1 MKKIII
7 PLLCLV
13 SQTIFCQNTFTK
25 FITKSS
31 VQWAADVTEPFHFN
45 APNLSLLLRERF
57 NQGAI
62 KVGITEGLANTS
74 IEKNIPIESILLRI
88 APNRVQQIAGENGN
102 VTGTT
107 VEAENPLFSPSYFD
121 SLVNDLVEI
130 PQILYIQS
138 GQLKSYIPWVS
149 PKYAVFT
156 SWGQRLG
163 IANAFSTAFNTCR
176 RISSRQK
183 RSAVLLGRSSTPIQQ
198 DSTSQVQML
207 KQLYAQ
213 SLLQAMWPS
222 LNTKNY
228 QIFRLDSLSIIP
240 FEKINMTLLD
250 DAILNVPI
258 YDAEGK
264 LSNQTVTAAAQ
275 PLQASAFT
283 KVELV
288 QDWFYYAKDN
298 KLFSRLQHLILYA
311 HKYKN
316 GRAEAQAVPV
326 LKIMLN

>member
-1 MKKIII
+1 MTKIFFS
-7 PLLCLV
+7 LLCLF

-57 NQGAI
+57 DKGAI
-62 KVGITEGLANTS
+62 KVGITEGLANTRIKKNTS
-74 IEKNIPIESILLRI
+74 IESVLNRI
-88 APNRVQQIAGENGN
+88 APNRVQQIAGERN

-107 VEAENPLFSPSYFD
+107 FEAENPLFSPSYFD

-138 GQLKSYIPWVS
+138 GQLKSFIPWVS
-149 PKYAVFT
+149 PKYAVST

-183 RSAVLLGRSSTPIQQ
+183 RNAVLVGSSSTLIQP
-198 DSTSQVQML
+198 DSTLQPKML

-213 SLLQAMWPS
+213 SLLQALWPS
-222 LNTKNY
+222 LNTNNY
-228 QIFRLDSLSIIP
+228 QIIRIDSLSIVP
-240 FEKINMTLLD
+240 FEKINMSLLD
-250 DAILNVPI
+250 DAISNVPI

-264 LSNQTVTAAAQ
+264 LSNETVTATAQ
-275 PLQASAFT
+275 PLEALAFT
-283 KVELV
+283 KVQLV

-298 KLFSRLQHLILYA
+298 ILFSRLQHLILYA